1 MRQAVWDYDF
11 LIIQFIIKNMTKFQ
25 KLSIF
30 ILRLSLGFLMF
41 YAGITKV
48 VDSSWSAA
56 GYIKGAKAFSP
67 FYNFLLSP
75 SVLPVID
82 FLNEWGLT
90 LLGISLIFGVFV
102 RLSSMLGIVLMVL
115 YYLPIL
121 KFPYVGDHSYLVD
134 EHIIY
139 SASLLL
145 LMAFNAGR
153 IFGFDGWFSKF
164 RR

>member
-1 MRQAVWDYDF
+1 
-11 LIIQFIIKNMTKFQ
+11 MTKLQ
-25 KLSIF
+25 KLSIL
-30 ILRLSLGFLMF
+30 ILRLALGFLMF

-48 VDSSWSAA
+48 TDPSWSAA

-75 SVLPVID
+75 SVLPVIN

-102 RLSSMLGIVLMVL
+102 RLSSALGIILMIL

-121 KFPYVGDHSYLVD
+121 KFPYVGEHSYLVD

-139 SASLLL
+139 SLTLFL

-164 RR
+164 RK

>member
-1 MRQAVWDYDF
+1 
-11 LIIQFIIKNMTKFQ
+11 MTKSQ
-25 KLSIF
+25 KFSIL

-48 VDSSWSAA
+48 TDPSWSAA

-67 FYNFLLSP
+67 LYNFLLNP
-75 SVLPVID
+75 SVLPVIN

-102 RLSSMLGIVLMVL
+102 RPSSVLGIALMIL

-121 KFPYVGDHSYLVD
+121 KFPYVGEHSYLVD

-139 SASLLL
+139 SSVLLL
-145 LMAFNAGR
+145 LIAFNAGR
-153 IFGFDGWFSKF
+153 IFGFDGWLSRF

>member
-1 MRQAVWDYDF
+1 
-11 LIIQFIIKNMTKFQ
+11 MTRFQ
-25 KLSIF
+25 KLSIL
-30 ILRLSLGFLMF
+30 ILRLSLGFMVF

-48 VDSSWSAA
+48 MDSQWSAA

-67 FYNFLLSP
+67 FYGFLLNP
-75 SVLPVID
+75 SVLPVIN

-102 RLSSMLGIVLMVL
+102 RLSSALGIVLMVL

-121 KFPYVGDHSYLVD
+121 KFPYVGEHSYLVD

-139 SASLLL
+139 SSALFL
-145 LMAFNAGR
+145 LMVFNAGR
-153 IFGFDGWFSKF
+153 IFGVDGWFSKF

>member
-1 MRQAVWDYDF
+1 
-11 LIIQFIIKNMTKFQ
+11 MTRSQKF
-25 KLSIF
+25 SIL
-30 ILRLSLGFLMF
+30 ILRLALGFLMF

-48 VDSSWSAA
+48 TDPSWSAA
-56 GYIKGAKAFSP
+56 GYIKGAKEFIP
-67 FYNFLLSP
+67 FYNFLLNS
-75 SVLPVID
+75 SVLPVIN

-90 LLGISLIFGVFV
+90 LLGVSLIFGVFV
-102 RLSSMLGIVLMVL
+102 RLSSILGIVLMIL

-121 KFPYVGDHSYLVD
+121 KFPYVGEHSYLVD

-139 SASLLL
+139 SVALLL
-145 LMAFNAGR
+145 LMLFNAGR

>member
-1 MRQAVWDYDF
+1 
-11 LIIQFIIKNMTKFQ
+11 MTRFQ
-25 KLSIF
+25 KLSIL

-48 VDSSWSAA
+48 MDPSWSAA
-56 GYIKGAKAFSP
+56 GYIKGAKAFGP

-75 SVLPVID
+75 SVLPVIN
-82 FLNEWGLT
+82 FINEWGLT
-90 LLGISLIFGVFV
+90 LLGISLILGIFV
-102 RLSSMLGIVLMVL
+102 RLSSLLGIVLMVL

-121 KFPYVGDHSYLVD
+121 NFPYVGEHSYLVD

-153 IFGFDGWFSKF
+153 IFGVDGWIRRF
-164 RR
+164 RG

>member
-1 MRQAVWDYDF
+1 
-11 LIIQFIIKNMTKFQ
+11 MTKFQ
-25 KLSIF
+25 KLSIL

-48 VDSSWSAA
+48 TDPSWSAA
-56 GYIKGAKAFSP
+56 GYLKGAKAVVP

-75 SVLPVID
+75 SVLPVIN

-90 LLGISLIFGVFV
+90 FLGISLIFGVFV
-102 RLSSMLGIVLMVL
+102 RLSSALGIVLMIL

-139 SASLLL
+139 SSVLLL

>member
-1 MRQAVWDYDF
+1 
-11 LIIQFIIKNMTKFQ
+11 MTKSQ
-25 KLSIF
+25 KLSIL

-48 VDSSWSAA
+48 TDPSWSAA

-67 FYNFLLSP
+67 IYNFLLNP
-75 SVLPVID
+75 SVLPVIN

-102 RLSSMLGIVLMVL
+102 RPSSVLGIALMIL

-121 KFPYVGDHSYLVD
+121 KFPYVGEHSYLVD
-134 EHIIY
+134 DHIIY
-139 SASLLL
+139 SAALFLLL
-145 LMAFNAGR
+145 VFKAGR
-153 IFGFDGWFSKF
+153 IFGFDGWLSRF

>member
-1 MRQAVWDYDF
+1 
-11 LIIQFIIKNMTKFQ
+11 MTKTQ

-48 VDSSWSAA
+48 MDSSWSAA
-56 GYIKGAKAFSP
+56 GYLKGSKAFSP
-67 FYNFLLSP
+67 FYSFLLSP
-75 SVLPVID
+75 SVLPVIN

-102 RLSSMLGIVLMVL
+102 RLSSVLGIVLMIL

-121 KFPYVGDHSYLVD
+121 KFPYVGEHSYLVD

-139 SASLLL
+139 SLVLLL
-145 LMAFNAGR
+145 LITFNSGK
-153 IFGFDGWFSKF
+153 IFGFDGWFYKF